1 MMTRTGLS
9 DQQAKIVLSD
19 AQNII
24 VDAAAGS
31 GKTRTLT
38 ERVRYILECGV
49 DPSSIVVITF
59 TNMAADELYS
69 RLSDEPNHK
78 KLFIGTIHSYA
89 NKVLKKTGN
98 NFEIFSELY
107 QTQFMTGLISEY
119 AKYCTQSDYELFVKY
134 SKMVDAGKLSKS
146 ELPTLFSS
154 NKVYKELM
162 YLLGEED
169 NYMYPET
176 VKTLC
181 KRNNIITF
189 DELIKLAT
197 QHFSDTGTHI
207 DYLFVDELQDIGKLE
222 YDFLMSLNATNNF
235 FIGDDF
241 QSIFG
246 FKGGNV
252 DIFLGLM
259 IAKDWTSFYLTE
271 NYRTASS
278 ILTFANTVIKK
289 AKNIIAKEVVGVRRD
304 QGSLEFQSKSLVES
318 FIQSSVKQD
327 EDWFLLT
334 RTNKEMYYI
343 ESILK
348 KLGMEYYCFKQSNI
362 SRKKLEEIM
371 SKKCVKVMTVHAS
384 KGLEADN
391 VLLYGKFPIV
401 KTNDDDEYKVFYV
414 GITRARDRLVV
425 TI

>member
-1 MMTRTGLS
+1 MMSRTGLS
-9 DQQAKIVLSD
+9 DQQAKIVLSE
-19 AQNII
+19 AKNII

-49 DPSSIVVITF
+49 DPRSVVVITF

-119 AKYCTQSDYELFVKY
+119 ARYCTQADYELFVKY

-189 DELIKLAT
+189 DELIQLAT
-197 QHFSDTGTHI
+197 QYFSGTGTHI

-252 DIFLGLM
+252 GIFLSLM
-259 IAKDWTSFYLTE
+259 TGKDWTPFYLTE

-289 AKNIIAKEVVGVRRD
+289 ATNIIPKDVVGVRSE
-304 QGSLEFQSKSLVES
+304 QGSLEFQSKSLVET
-318 FIQSSVKQD
+318 FIKDNVKQD
-327 EDWFLLT
+327 QDWFLLT

-348 KLGMEYYCFKQSNI
+348 KLELEYYCFKQSNV

-401 KTNDDDEYKVFYV
+401 KTNDNDEYKVFYV
-414 GITRARDRLVV
+414 GITRARNRLVV

>member
-1 MMTRTGLS
+1 MMNRTGLS
-9 DQQAKIVLSD
+9 DQQAQIVLSN
-19 AQNII
+19 AKNII

-38 ERVRYILECGV
+38 ERVRYILECGA

-89 NKVLKKTGN
+89 HKVLKKTGN

-119 AKYCTQSDYELFVKY
+119 ARYCTQADYELFVKY

-146 ELPTLFSS
+146 ELPTMFSS
-154 NKVYKELM
+154 SKVYKELM
-162 YLLGEED
+162 YLLGEEN
-169 NYMYPET
+169 NYMYSET

-181 KRNNIITF
+181 ERNNIITF

-197 QHFSDTGTHI
+197 QHFNETGTHI
-207 DYLFVDELQDIGKLE
+207 EYLFVDELQDIGKSE
-222 YDFLMSLNATNNF
+222 YDFLMSLNASNNF

-259 IAKDWTSFYLTE
+259 VAKDWTSFYLTE

-318 FIQSSVKQD
+318 FIQSNVKQD

-371 SKKCVKVMTVHAS
+371 SKKCVKVMTVHSS
-384 KGLEADN
+384 KGLEAEN

-414 GITRARDRLVV
+414 GITRAKNRLVV

>member
-1 MMTRTGLS
+1 MMSRTGLS

-19 AQNII
+19 AKNII

-49 DPSSIVVITF
+49 DPRSVVVITF

-119 AKYCTQSDYELFVKY
+119 AKYCTQADYELFVKY

-197 QHFSDTGTHI
+197 QYFSDTGTHI

-252 DIFLGLM
+252 GIFLSLM
-259 IAKDWTSFYLTE
+259 TGEDWTPFYLTE

-289 AKNIIAKEVVGVRRD
+289 ATNIIPKDVVGVRSE
-304 QGSLEFQSKSLVES
+304 QGSLEFQSKSLVET
-318 FIQSSVKQD
+318 FIKDNVKQD
-327 EDWFLLT
+327 QDWFLLT

-348 KLGMEYYCFKQSNI
+348 KLEMEYYCFKQSNV

-391 VLLYGKFPIV
+391 VLLYGKFPVV
-401 KTNDDDEYKVFYV
+401 KTNDNDEYKVFYV
-414 GITRARDRLVV
+414 GITRARNRLVV